1 VKAQLVA
8 FLTKKLLDSK
18 LFVSSVESLHG
29 EVSRLQ
35 QGAYDT
41 LLQATR
47 KTLFPFSKTVVK
59 ELISYLEKH
68 DKRFEPFTPPHLEKQ
83 VKEGTHRPRD
93 GEALKDQNSALR
105 QFIEKTEK
113 ALREEHKEGKHH
125 R

>member
-1 VKAQLVA
+1 MLGPLVKAQLVA

-47 KTLFPFSKTVVK
+47 KPFFPFSQTAVK
-59 ELISYLEKH
+59 ELIL
-68 DKRFEPFTPPHLEKQ
+68 
-83 VKEGTHRPRD
+83 
-93 GEALKDQNSALR
+93 
-105 QFIEKTEK
+105 
-113 ALREEHKEGKHH
+113 
-125 R
+125 